1 MIGYVKH
8 FNNNRTM
15 SFMVIDNNLLEKYNR
30 IWEKVSNLMNIE
42 SDSELVHG
50 NNNKYIETK

>member
-15 SFMVIDNNLLEKYNR
+15 SFKVIDNNLLEKYNR